1 MGGDSSR
8 LYVLCHTECPSGR
21 KRRRSRSRW
30 RRQRN
35 EAVTSVLSRDQRG
48 LAANTLLSRLAIDPR
63 CRRRFRRSFSS
74 GADLLARTVCG
85 RHEFRFPLA
94 PRTPL
99 LHPSLPVSQCRP
111 LPPLPPSRARFIRCL
126 LSAATSSPRARSA
139 AAAALF
145 GVPAAFARPTLRSRG
160 ARGRKGGSREAAAGR
175 REEYRCRCMHIDGS
189 NDDVRAAS
197 TANT

>member
-1 MGGDSSR
+1 MEEAEKRSSDQCSLSRPARSRREYFIIAPRYRSALPSSFPFFFLRCRSSR
-8 LYVLCHTECPSGR
+8 AHRV
-21 KRRRSRSRW
+21 
-30 RRQRN
+30 
-35 EAVTSVLSRDQRG
+35 
-48 LAANTLLSRLAIDPR
+48 
-63 CRRRFRRSFSS
+63 
-74 GADLLARTVCG
+74 
-85 RHEFRFPLA
+85 
-94 PRTPL
+94 RTPRIPL
-99 LHPSLPVSQCRP
+99 SSRAAYTPSSTRLSPFPSVVSPIASLP
-111 LPPLPPSRARFIRCL
+111 PPSRARFIRCL

-160 ARGRKGGSREAAAGR
+160 VRGRKGGSGEAAAGR

>member
-99 LHPSLPVSQCRP
+99 LHPSLPVSQCR
-111 LPPLPPSRARFIRCL
+111 LPPPPLSLLARAFHPL
-126 LSAATSSPRARSA
+126 LVVRRHLFAACALRGGGRS
-139 AAAALF
+139 L
-145 GVPAAFARPTLRSRG
+145 RG
-160 ARGRKGGSREAAAGR
+160 AGCLRPSDAPFAGCERQEGRKQRSGGGTPGGVQVQVHAYR
-175 REEYRCRCMHIDGS
+175 RQ
-189 NDDVRAAS
+189 
-197 TANT
+197 

>member
-1 MGGDSSR
+1 MEEAEKRSSDQ
-8 LYVLCHTECPSGR
+8 CS
-21 KRRRSRSRW
+21 
-30 RRQRN
+30 
-35 EAVTSVLSRDQRG
+35 LSRPSEVSPRI
-48 LAANTLLSRLAIDPR
+48 LYYRASLSIRVAVVVSVVPFPPVPI
-63 CRRRFRRSFSS
+63 FSRAPC
-74 GADLLARTVCG
+74 GG

-99 LHPSLPVSQCRP
+99 LHPSLPVSQCRLP
-111 LPPLPPSRARFIRCL
+111 PPPLPPSRARFIRCL

>member
-1 MGGDSSR
+1 MEEAEKRSSDQCSLSRPARSRREYFIIAPRYRSALPSSFPSFFFLRCRSSR
-8 LYVLCHTECPSGR
+8 AHRVRTPRIPLS
-21 KRRRSRSRW
+21 SR
-30 RRQRN
+30 
-35 EAVTSVLSRDQRG
+35 
-48 LAANTLLSRLAIDPR
+48 AAYTPPPPVSP
-63 CRRRFRRSFSS
+63 
-74 GADLLARTVCG
+74 
-85 RHEFRFPLA
+85 RFPVSS
-94 PRTPL
+94 PL
-99 LHPSLPVSQCRP
+99 
-111 LPPLPPSRARFIRCL
+111 PLPPSRARFIRCL

>member
-1 MGGDSSR
+1 MEEAEKRSSDQCSLSRPARSRREYFIIAPRYRSALPVVVSVLFPPVPIFSRAHRVRTPRIPLSSR
-8 LYVLCHTECPSGR
+8 AAVYPSATR
-21 KRRRSRSRW
+21 LSPFP
-30 RRQRN
+30 
-35 EAVTSVLSRDQRG
+35 SVV
-48 LAANTLLSRLAIDPR
+48 P
-63 CRRRFRRSFSS
+63 
-74 GADLLARTVCG
+74 
-85 RHEFRFPLA
+85 
-94 PRTPL
+94 
-99 LHPSLPVSQCRP
+99 PS
-111 LPPLPPSRARFIRCL
+111 PPSRARFIRCL

-160 ARGRKGGSREAAAGR
+160 ARGRKGGSGEAAAGR

>member
-35 EAVTSVLSRDQRG
+35 EAVTSVLSSEVSPAR
-48 LAANTLLSRLAIDPR
+48 SRREHFIIAPRYRSALPSSFPFFFLR
-63 CRRRFRRSFSS
+63 CRSS
-74 GADLLARTVCG
+74 RAHTVCG

-94 PRTPL
+94 PRTSL

-111 LPPLPPSRARFIRCL
+111 PPPPSRFIRRL

>member
-1 MGGDSSR
+1 MEEAEKRSSDQCSLSRPARSRREYFIIAPRYRSALPSSFPFFFLRCRSSR
-8 LYVLCHTECPSGR
+8 AHRV
-21 KRRRSRSRW
+21 
-30 RRQRN
+30 
-35 EAVTSVLSRDQRG
+35 
-48 LAANTLLSRLAIDPR
+48 
-63 CRRRFRRSFSS
+63 
-74 GADLLARTVCG
+74 
-85 RHEFRFPLA
+85 
-94 PRTPL
+94 RTPRIPL
-99 LHPSLPVSQCRP
+99 SSRAAYTPPPPRLSPFPSVVP
-111 LPPLPPSRARFIRCL
+111 PPLPPSRARFIRCL